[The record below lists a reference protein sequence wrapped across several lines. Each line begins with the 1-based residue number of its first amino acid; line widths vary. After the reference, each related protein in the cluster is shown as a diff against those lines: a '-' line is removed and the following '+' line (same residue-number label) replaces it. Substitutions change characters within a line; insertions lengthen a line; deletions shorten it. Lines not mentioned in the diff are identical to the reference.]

1 MENYTNYTNYSNNEN
16 NQINTKQFRLSP
28 SEKKLL
34 CLMLIKQREC
44 IKKDLRMSILQIIK
58 FLGNSNTKTN
68 LLGIFDLN
76 KCCEY
81 NSSINDKYSNNF
93 YINNKKIAIHRLL
106 YINFVDD
113 LDDNI
118 YLKHKCNNKN
128 CCNINHIEK
137 ANINA
142 NYNKHEI
149 YRIPTNNKNDK
160 IIINL
165 ND

>member
-1 MENYTNYTNYSNNEN
+1 MESYINQKNNAE
-16 NQINTKQFRLSP
+16 QYKLSP
-28 SEKKLL
+28 LEKKLL
-34 CLMLIKQREC
+34 CLMLIKQHNPN
-44 IKKDLRMSILQIIK
+44 KKDLKMSIIQLIK
-58 FLGNSNTKTN
+58 FLGNCNIGDN
-68 LLGIFDLN
+68 VLGIFDLN

-81 NSSINDKYSNNF
+81 NSSANDKYSNNF

-118 YLKHKCNNKN
+118 YLKHKCINKN

-137 ANINA
+137 ANINT
-142 NYNKHEI
+142 YNNKYEI